1 MTMQMNRAFNSKMM
15 TMITKYTI
23 GVGSYD
29 STNNWTEGSQIVSQ
43 IFGVIKAG
51 NKFSQFEEGQ
61 ALHAEDG
68 GARYSDYRTLYVTN
82 ANLVELGDKLGFAGK
97 YFNVLQRSD
106 ESIFGFYSVIIEES
120 TEWTP

>member
-29 STNNWTEGSQIVSQ
+29 STNNWIEGSQVVTQ

-68 GARYSDYRTLYVTN
+68 GARYSDYRTLYVTK